1 VGMLLFNIGAFMLP
15 ALYSTL
21 VKLWVANI
29 DSSLVIITDV
39 YTYIGTIM
47 EFLNEGL
54 PRAV

>member
-1 VGMLLFNIGAFMLP
+1 MLLFNIGAFMLP